1 MPWIGA
7 SDPWRLVLAMASA
20 KYLTVLYGK
29 HGNFS
34 AAGRTVLLCGG
45 VVAAVNPYRNSLA
58 ASPVV
63 WHCQGVEGVGRR
75 SDRGGRSSKPKWKK
89 KKHTTPGIRW
99 SSPTQLLVWPSQR
112 LSVGCLGSKNGR
124 FGVWNWKPLIQA
136 ARNAAIRFKP
146 DASVT
151 INVTS

>member
-63 WHCQGVEGVGRR
+63 WHCQGVEGLVGAAI
-75 SDRGGRSSKPKWKK
+75 GVVAAVNLNGKK
-89 KKHTTPGIRW
+89 KNIQHQGFA
-99 SSPTQLLVWPSQR
+99 
-112 LSVGCLGSKNGR
+112 GR
-124 FGVWNWKPLIQA
+124 HRPNY
-136 ARNAAIRFKP
+136 
-146 DASVT
+146 
-151 INVTS
+151 